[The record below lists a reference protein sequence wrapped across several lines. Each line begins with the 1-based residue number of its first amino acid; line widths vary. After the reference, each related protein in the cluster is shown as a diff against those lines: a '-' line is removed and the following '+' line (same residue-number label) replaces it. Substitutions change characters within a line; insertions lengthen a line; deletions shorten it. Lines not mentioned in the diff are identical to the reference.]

1 MTDTRHVDDTLFFIM
16 EEDWRLTR
24 HDGFSRAELLEQQRV
39 RGEKIVSL
47 SPDQPPP
54 EAVRRGAAAH
64 IAALRDDWQRITST
78 RVQAPLPGHKGKG
91 KGKEKEGKVREV
103 QGWAR
108 ASTKPSR
115 EEFENTSPFLKQ
127 LVRLVTAAHRA
138 WRGDLVWLSWNG
150 SDSKPKANA
159 RPQFGS
165 TLLAVSFN
173 GAKRLKE
180 EFWQEHMTRSHFDL
194 SLKWVCENFAQRLM
208 ASFVMPTVGHF
219 STHDSDILQHTRD
232 SEWDKWYV
240 GEGKGKVELMTWEK
254 EGTRVVTKHLLDVDL
269 QQEQPHHDWL
279 TYFNESANPLVELVA
294 TSGQQYAHTPSR
306 HGANPQRTQ
315 V

>member
-54 EAVRRGAAAH
+54 EAVRSGAAAH
-64 IAALRDDWQRITST
+64 VAALRDDWQRITST

-127 LVRLVTAAHRA
+127 LVRLVTAAHRE

-165 TLLAVSFN
+165 TLLAVSFQ
-173 GAKRLKE
+173 G
-180 EFWQEHMTRSHFDL
+180 
-194 SLKWVCENFAQRLM
+194 AQRLKDE
-208 ASFVMPTVGHF
+208 F
-219 STHDSDILQHTRD
+219 
-232 SEWDKWYV
+232 
-240 GEGKGKVELMTWEK
+240 
-254 EGTRVVTKHLLDVDL
+254 
-269 QQEQPHHDWL
+269 
-279 TYFNESANPLVELVA
+279 
-294 TSGQQYAHTPSR
+294 
-306 HGANPQRTQ
+306 
-315 V
+315 